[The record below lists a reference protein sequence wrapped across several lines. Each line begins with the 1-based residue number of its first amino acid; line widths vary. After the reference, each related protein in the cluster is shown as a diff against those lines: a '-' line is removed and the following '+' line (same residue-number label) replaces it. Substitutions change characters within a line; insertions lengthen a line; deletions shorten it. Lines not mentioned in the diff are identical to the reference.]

1 MFRNHHHRP
10 ANRLSRCFLH
20 LWLPLLVGFASLG
33 LPASWGEHPPQT
45 FQLVAPGLP
54 SPSLASIDEQ
64 WLVIQDPAG
73 QETAYQRAP
82 RFDSADGAWIGYSS
96 QEAQQVIRWPANFS
110 GPMQIG
116 RPQAG
121 RVSFT
126 TSRMRIEPL
135 PEEPPANRPAPPAST
150 APGSPPPP
158 PRPGLTFDPSGQE
171 RPTEAQVTDA
181 SPPPPIQLS
190 LGGDTQRQFLT
201 ATADRQL
208 RLAAAGD
215 DPRTAWHL
223 SPAGDNLFRLQQ
235 RIDSRW
241 YAIGLDPR
249 RVPGSATG
257 RFSSVGN
264 VPLGLFPLAGGPEQL
279 WRIISYQS
287 GYYFESV
294 RLPGL
299 ALTWSP
305 AGGFHGSLTLQ
316 PLTYATWQVWFPQQP
331 TFDFAIAPFRGHYQ
345 HQLTHAAQEPIPVR
359 LVNSHRQELLVLVTD
374 RRRPQSPLKL
384 HLAAGGQETIYL
396 ERDPGATIVET
407 FEFVDPLGNWSQ
419 QQYTTELPPSVLYD
433 VSVYEI
439 FLQSIAIDRTGKSPS
454 PVEDINMQPRSLGFF
469 FIPAGNQLAA
479 GSVIDA
485 YRIAAEARNPGA
497 ARRLSEADRQL
508 DGEASADD
516 PLRAILEQVQRQT
529 GAF

>member
-1 MFRNHHHRP
+1 MFRDHRHRP
-10 ANRLSRCFLH
+10 ANRLSRYCPH
-20 LWLPLLVGFASLG
+20 LWLLLLVGFASLD
-33 LPASWGEHPPQT
+33 PPVSWGERPPRT

-54 SPSLASIDEQ
+54 TPSIASIDEQ

-96 QEAQQVIRWPANFS
+96 QEAQQVIRWPASFS

-121 RVSFT
+121 RITFT

-135 PEEPPANRPAPPAST
+135 PEEPPADRPA
-150 APGSPPPP
+150 PPP

-181 SPPPPIQLS
+181 SPAPPIQLS
-190 LGGDTQRQFLT
+190 LGDATQRQFLT

-208 RLAAAGD
+208 RLAPAGN

-235 RIDSRW
+235 RIDSSW

-249 RVPGSATG
+249 RVPGGATG
-257 RFSSVGN
+257 RSNSGDN
-264 VPLGLFPLAGGPEQL
+264 VPLELLPLAGGPEQL
-279 WRIISYQS
+279 WRITPYRS

-299 ALTWSP
+299 VLTWSP

-316 PLTYATWQVWFPQQP
+316 PLTYATWQVWFPQRP
-331 TFDFAIAPFRGHYQ
+331 TFELPAAVFRGHYQ
-345 HQLTHAAQEPIPVR
+345 QQLPQAVNEPIPVR
-359 LVNSHRQELLVLVTD
+359 LVNSQRQELLLLITD
-374 RRRPQSPLKL
+374 RRRPEAPLKL
-384 HLAAGGQETIYL
+384 RLAAGGQETVYL

-407 FEFVDPLGNWSQ
+407 FEFIDPLGNWSQ
-419 QQYTTELPPSVLYD
+419 QQFVTELPPSVLYD

-469 FIPAGNQLAA
+469 LIPAGNQLAA

-485 YRIAAEARNPGA
+485 YRIATGAGNPGA

-508 DGEASADD
+508 DGDAPADD
-516 PLRAILEQVQRQT
+516 PLRAILESFISEYDRAT
-529 GAF
+529 LP